1 MSPPIRS
8 QVEER
13 DAGDGALDPA
23 LLRIIEA
30 LAEAQARR
38 DYALRFAPEDSRS

>member
-1 MSPPIRS
+1 MNTPVRQPQDS
-8 QVEER
+8 ER
-13 DAGDGALDPA
+13 RGGALDPV

-38 DYALRFAPEDSRS
+38 DYPRHTTTQAPAK